1 MAVRTGYVWYC
12 KYSVR
17 NLLSAIEFT
26 GTKKAPSMGAG
37 NKENYKQYL
46 L

>member
-17 NLLSAIEFT
+17 TKYIEPAVSDWIYRY
-26 GTKKAPSMGAG
+26 KKSTIYGCW
-37 NKENYKQYL
+37 K
-46 L
+46 

>member
-17 NLLSAIEFT
+17 
-26 GTKKAPSMGAG
+26 TK
-37 NKENYKQYL
+37 YI
-46 L
+46 